1 MSPVRLVSAGIMN
14 GQMCQFLQSLASC
27 MAFNMGMQL
36 HMCVSVCEWHVPD
49 VLGSLKSLVEAGQCG
64 WSAQVG
70 YEGGGEPLK
79 WTLSSL

>member
-1 MSPVRLVSAGIMN
+1 MDRCANFFSRG
-14 GQMCQFLQSLASC
+14 SLASC

-36 HMCVSVCEWHVPD
+36 YMCVSVCEWHVPD
-49 VLGSLKSLVEAGQCG
+49 LLGSLESLVEAGQCG